1 MAHFCRIEQETDP
14 TGFTTDT
21 LWIVKQV
28 VVVSNDTETSNG
40 KLGDNDMH
48 VDGETWC
55 QNFFGMIVTG
65 KQLVLL
71 SIEYLL

>member
-21 LWIVKQV
+21 HWIVKQV
-28 VVVSNDTETSNG
+28 VVVSNDIETSNG
-40 KLGDNDMH
+40 RLGDNDMH

-55 QNFFGMIVTG
+55 QNFSG
-65 KQLVLL
+65 
-71 SIEYLL
+71 S